1 MSLQDRIVHS
11 ITQQQRVEQD
21 NNNSLDLPS

>member
-1 MSLQDRIVHS
+1 MSLQERIVHS